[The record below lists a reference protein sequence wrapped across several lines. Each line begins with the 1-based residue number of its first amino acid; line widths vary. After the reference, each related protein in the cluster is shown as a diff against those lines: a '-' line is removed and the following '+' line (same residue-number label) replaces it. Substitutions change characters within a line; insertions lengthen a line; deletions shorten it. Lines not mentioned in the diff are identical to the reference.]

1 MTEAML
7 LHSSLD
13 CAVVQFIAMAF
24 GCLRQSEWQFCRR
37 KKDGSCIQDS
47 KWTTKIDTL
56 MAMSMLLKLWSLA
69 FTIVLWVGHQTHFL
83 LCTDSIQMNGGHCRV
98 VIWNSP
104 VALRRHYT

>member
-37 KKDGSCIQDS
+37 KKDGSLYTRFEMDHKNRYINGYVNVAEAVESCFHDS
-47 KWTTKIDTL
+47 ALGWASNAFLTL
-56 MAMSMLLKLWSLA
+56 YGLH
-69 FTIVLWVGHQTHFL
+69 T
-83 LCTDSIQMNGGHCRV
+83 NE
-98 VIWNSP
+98 
-104 VALRRHYT
+104 RRTL